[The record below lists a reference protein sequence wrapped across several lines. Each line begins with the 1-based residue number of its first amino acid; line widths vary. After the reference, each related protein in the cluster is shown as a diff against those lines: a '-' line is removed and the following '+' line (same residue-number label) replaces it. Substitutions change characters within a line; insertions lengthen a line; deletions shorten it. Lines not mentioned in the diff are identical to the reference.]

1 MRGQMH
7 IEVKNV
13 FRKFGTKSAVDNV
26 SLSIAPG
33 QRLGILG
40 PNGSGKTTLIQ
51 MILGFL
57 KTSSGEILI
66 DGAPVW
72 PNRFLT
78 RRRIGALIEI
88 PLLYPS
94 LSARDNLLF
103 FARFSGADT
112 AKVDHLLETVH
123 LDPAE
128 KKAFST
134 FSLGMKQR
142 LGIALALL
150 NNPELLIFDEPTNG
164 LDPEGIV
171 QVRDIIKSL
180 NALGKSVILCS
191 HLLPEVEHICDT
203 VAILQNGKVLAERKV
218 KDLSRTG
225 NSFRIVVG
233 NAKVA
238 ENIFTKSNLAF
249 VADENPDAYL
259 LTLPADKQPAA
270 VLKSLIGDGLEV
282 EEFIRLNQG
291 LESFFLQLMES
302 QREKA

>member
-1 MRGQMH
+1 MN
-7 IEVKNV
+7 ITINNAT
-13 FRKFGTKSAVDNV
+13 RKFGAKSAVDNV
-26 SLSIAPG
+26 SLAIEPG

-51 MILGFL
+51 LILGFL

-72 PNRFLT
+72 PHRFKI
-78 RRRIGALIEI
+78 RRSIGALIEI

-103 FARFSGADT
+103 FARFSGAEVG
-112 AKVDHLLETVH
+112 KVDKLLETVH

-150 NNPELLIFDEPTNG
+150 NDPELLIFDEPTNG

-203 VAILQNGKVLAERKV
+203 VAILQNGTVLAERKV

-225 NSFRIVVG
+225 NAFRIVVG
-233 NAKVA
+233 NAKMA
-238 ENIFTKSNLAF
+238 ENIFAKSNLAF
-249 VADENPDAYL
+249 AVDENPDAYL
-259 LTLPADKQPAA
+259 LTLPADKKPAT
-270 VLKSLIGDGLEV
+270 VLKTLVNDGLEV